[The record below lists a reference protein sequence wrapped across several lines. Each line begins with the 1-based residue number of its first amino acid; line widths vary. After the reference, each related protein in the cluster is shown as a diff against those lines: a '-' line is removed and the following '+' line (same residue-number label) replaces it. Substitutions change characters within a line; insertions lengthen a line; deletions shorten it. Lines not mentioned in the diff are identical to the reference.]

1 MAMSRFGGV
10 AALQRHIDSQESY
23 RALSTS
29 LSKTQVENLRSQL
42 NQFRSALTRFAIA
55 HREEIKRDAAFRH
68 AFQQMC
74 ASIGVDPLAG
84 PPPGVGS
91 SGGDG
96 QKKGIGSGIAST
108 LGGWWGELTG
118 LGDWYLELGVQIV
131 DICVNKRDSTG
142 GLIEMD
148 YLVRLLCKLR
158 SSTSVTAE
166 DVERSIKTLKPLGA
180 GYEVIDVGGRKMV
193 RNVPKELD
201 ADQAVVL
208 AYARDEGGRVSER
221 ELAAKTGWT
230 VVRARV
236 ALENMLLRDGLCWV
250 DEQDERIGKSYWVI
264 SVMKWEE

>member
-1 MAMSRFGGV
+1 MNRFGGV
-10 AALQRHIDSQESY
+10 GALQRHIDSQESY
-23 RALSTS
+23 RALSS
-29 LSKTQVENLRSQL
+29 SISKTQVENLRSQL
-42 NQFRSALTRFAIA
+42 NQFRSALQRFAIA

-84 PPPGVGS
+84 PPPGAGES
-91 SGGDG
+91 EG
-96 QKKGIGSGIAST
+96 QRRGIAST

-131 DICVNKRDSTG
+131 DICVNKRDSNG
-142 GLIEMD
+142 GIIEME
-148 YLVRLLCKLR
+148 YLVRLLGKLR
-158 SSTSVTAE
+158 NSTSVTAE

-193 RNVPKELD
+193 RSVPKELD

-208 AYARDEGGRVSER
+208 AYAREEGGRVAER
-221 ELAAKTGWT
+221 ELALKTKWT
-230 VVRARV
+230 MTRSRV

-250 DEQDERIGKSYWVI
+250 DEQDEQSGKSYWVT
-264 SVMKWEE
+264 SVMTWAE